1 MQTTMTEQ
9 IVAPAAV
16 SSKTHTLLAY
26 LLVKSLGGGAFRVYD
41 NRMKEY
47 VGNAMGTEGACRQII
62 RNMKKD

>member
-16 SSKTHTLLAY
+16 SSKTYTERY
-26 LLVKSLGGGAFRVYD
+26 EVKSLGGGAFRVYD